1 MNLHSFNK
9 SAMITNGIALRNGY
23 VSTTGQFLK
32 TFWSVR
38 AKILYL
44 GTPRAKKFR
53 CFYIETVMYK
63 VVLLRNTIRYK

>member
-1 MNLHSFNK
+1 
-9 SAMITNGIALRNGY
+9 MITNGIALRNGY

-53 CFYIETVMYK
+53 CFYIETVMYM
-63 VVLLRNTIRYK
+63 VVLFGISSSTMKLFFFL

>member
-1 MNLHSFNK
+1 
-9 SAMITNGIALRNGY
+9 MITNGIALRNGY

-53 CFYIETVMYK
+53 CFYIETVMYM
-63 VVLLRNTIRYK
+63 VVLL